1 MTSPPLSSNQ
11 QDSNQVVA
19 QLLQTLR
26 LNPEAIIPPSEWII
40 RSPIS
45 LKYDRAV
52 WDNYQQQIPW
62 LSNIETLPK
71 LKVVIDLDE
80 TLLLNSYRCPKIWEI
95 GEGYEDRKIYPAY
108 GYSQMKK
115 PLRGRLQ
122 RMFGRTHYDTADKTA
137 YPFLQNPRHIVLFR
151 PGMLSGLAWLAQK
164 GVELILVTASARQ
177 RVDYLLK
184 RFPILKEVFGD
195 HVISANEIMK
205 YYLSLASGV
214 SQIQDQASGQAF
226 GKRPWSLA
234 IKTPDLVNQILGNGG
249 YDLIVDDSEMLIE
262 TIQETPLRALWV
274 RPDLPLSNYGMQIV
288 ATIAAKV
295 LAEDKQL
302 SPERLEPDSQLL
314 FVETVSN
321 LDQFVRLEDPYYWPL
336 CHGCDQLAAEL
347 ITNSGG

>member
-1 MTSPPLSSNQ
+1 METFLKPLRANPTAIFPP
-11 QDSNQVVA
+11 D
-19 QLLQTLR
+19 
-26 LNPEAIIPPSEWII
+26 EWVNWE
-40 RSPIS
+40 PIA
-45 LKYDRAV
+45 LDRDRAV

-62 LSNIETLPK
+62 LSPIETLPK

-80 TLLLNSYRCPKIWEI
+80 TLLLNSYSCPKIWEI

-108 GYSQMKK
+108 CYSQMKK

-122 RMFGRTHYDTADKTA
+122 RMLFGRTHYDTADKTA

-164 GVELILVTASARQ
+164 EVELILVTASARQ

-184 RFPILKEVFGD
+184 RFPLLKEVFGD
-195 HVISANEIMK
+195 RVISANEIMK

-226 GKRPWSLA
+226 RKRPWSLA

-262 TIQETPLRALWV
+262 TIQETPLRDRALWV
-274 RPDLPLSNYGMQIV
+274 RSDLPLSNYGMQIV

-295 LAEDKQL
+295 MAENKPL
-302 SPERLEPDSQLL
+302 SPQRLEPDSQLL

-321 LDQFVRLEDPYYWPL
+321 PNQFVRLEDPYYWPL
-336 CHGCDQLAAEL
+336 CHGRDQLAAEL